1 MEEINNIEKV
11 ILMMSYYFKI
21 IIFLNLFLFSFK
33 AFSQNDFKQF
43 LSDISKEAEKK
54 GIATKLIKDFK
65 NKTVFIP
72 RVIELDRSQPEFKLT
87 LDQYLNKVVT
97 PTRIKKARIKYNEN
111 KEILNKIGNFYGVQ
125 SRFIVALWGIET
137 DFGRLT
143 GGFSVISALST
154 LAFEGRRHEY
164 FKKELLNALTII
176 NDGHIT
182 MNKMTGSWA
191 GAMGQCQFMPS
202 SFLNYASDWNKDGNK
217 DIWNSKSDVFA
228 SAANYLKRVGWSNKI
243 TWGRKVYLG
252 NYNNNVKKNKYIL
265 LKNWSSFG
273 VLNENKE
280 KLPQVNIKARLVIPD
295 NYGKYGYL
303 VYKNFDA
310 LLNWNRS
317 NYFAIA
323 VGKLSD
329 TIY

>member
-1 MEEINNIEKV
+1 MEEINNSKKV

-125 SRFIVALWGIET
+125 PRFIVALWGIET